1 VETSEKNTS
10 REPKNDTIMVFFY
23 TPERWHEY
31 KMDITCTIKVINALM
46 GSGKTS
52 AAINMIKQVENSGED
67 IHFMFITP
75 FNKEVERIF
84 R

>member
-1 VETSEKNTS
+1 
-10 REPKNDTIMVFFY
+10 
-23 TPERWHEY
+23 
-31 KMDITCTIKVINALM
+31 MDITCTIKVINALM